1 MPKIFSSPHF
11 VASCTPEQLA
21 LLKTMFVKYKTTGEA
36 DPSFGRDVP
45 FEFPSH
51 IANSGL
57 HHIHIKDKTSENW
70 HLKKIQLHKTSD
82 TALIYCEGFY
92 DKSNYLLLG
101 FLENAHDTYRRNRDY
116 LRNLALIADKFRD
129 KY

>member
-1 MPKIFSSPHF
+1 MARVFTRSHF
-11 VASCTPEQLA
+11 VESCDPEQLI
-21 LLKTMFVKYKTTGEA
+21 LLKEMFVKYKKTGVV

-45 FEFPSH
+45 FEFPSS

-57 HHIHIKDKTSENW
+57 KHIHIKDKTSQNW
-70 HLKKIQLHKTSD
+70 HLKKIQFHKTSD

-92 DKSNYLLLG
+92 DKSCFLLLG
-101 FLENAHDTYRRNRDY
+101 FIENAHETYRLNRDY
-116 LRNLALIADKFRD
+116 LRNLAKIADKFRD